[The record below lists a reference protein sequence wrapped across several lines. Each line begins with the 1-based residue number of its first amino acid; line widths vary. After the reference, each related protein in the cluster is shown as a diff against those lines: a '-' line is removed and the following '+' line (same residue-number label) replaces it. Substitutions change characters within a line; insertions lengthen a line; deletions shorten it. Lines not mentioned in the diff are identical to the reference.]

1 MLRIYGNKV
10 HILKNK
16 RMVFSLGIVALL
28 AVLFSSETVRGILV
42 ILLFFDRSETSLPK
56 QEKFEREIVKI
67 HGIQFWEMK
76 NVYTS
81 DEEPSFFFIDEKE
94 GECVFSRYYMVNKTA
109 KDEDAMR
116 SILEEFCERTPFVLN
131 GREAAVISEGKYKV
145 SLVYKFYK
153 KSKNLPA
160 FWRANRVVAA
170 PDVIKWHDMLAE
182 IVVNGDEGVP
192 KEDVIRFGKITLRD
206 LRLED
211 MHPEKRRCVKYY
223 IVKNSH
229 LSLEKL
235 HEQLSE
241 FCHDYYEKQSEYA
254 EIIFHFYRECEAMPW
269 DWNNE
274 GDFPDLET
282 KAENKIGTYGVN
294 KDGMDFFVRRR
305 GKSFCSYGNI
315 LKEVKEAIQ

>member
-1 MLRIYGNKV
+1 MKTKRI
-10 HILKNK
+10 I
-16 RMVFSLGIVALL
+16 FSCGIVALL

-81 DEEPSFFFIDEKE
+81 DEESSFFFIDEKE
-94 GECVFSRYYMVNKTA
+94 GECVFSRYYMVNKIA
-109 KDEDAMR
+109 KDKEAMR

-153 KSKNLPA
+153 KSKDLPA

-170 PDVIKWHDMLAE
+170 PDVIKWHDVLAE
-182 IVVNGDEGVP
+182 IVVNGDECVQ
-192 KEDVIRFGKITLRD
+192 KEDVVRLGKITLRD
-206 LRLED
+206 LRLDD
-211 MHPEKRRCVKYY
+211 MHSEKRRCVKYY
-223 IVKNSH
+223 IVKNNH

-235 HEQLSE
+235 HEQLSG
-241 FCHDYYEKQSEYA
+241 FCHDYYEKQGGYA
-254 EIIFHFYRECEAMPW
+254 EIIFHFYRECETMPW
-269 DWNNE
+269 HWNNE
-274 GDFPDLET
+274 GSFPDLET
-282 KAENKIGTYGVN
+282 NAENEIGTYGVN

-305 GKSFCSYGNI
+305 GKSFYSSGKMLEEIKSFSYDN
-315 LKEVKEAIQ
+315 